1 MRRRKNIVSS
11 PLEMRCSSMV
21 KKRKFIDD
29 YHEMLDILKTLP
41 NEGKKPTLLL
51 HACCGPCATY
61 PLFFLHKYFDITIGY
76 ANSNIYP
83 SSEFEKRKATILEML
98 DKFNEEYHTSIK
110 IIFFPYEHDSYMRDL
125 TPYEA
130 DKEGGPRCKLCYEK
144 RMDEVFKYADDHHY
158 DYFTTVMSVS
168 RYKPT
173 KILNEIGERLD
184 EKYVHTQYL
193 LSDFKR
199 GGGIKIDKEMT
210 RRYALYEQNYC
221 GCEYS
226 LNDREKF
233 SH

>member
-1 MRRRKNIVSS
+1 MQC
-11 PLEMRCSSMV
+11 LSMT

-29 YHEMLDILKTLP
+29 YHEMLDILKNLSS
-41 NEGKKPTLLL
+41 EDKKPTLLL

-61 PLFFLHKYFDITIGY
+61 PLFFLHRYFDITIAY

-83 SSEFEKRKATILEML
+83 MSEYEKRKATILKML
-98 DKFNEEYHTSIK
+98 DLFNEEYHTSIK
-110 IIFFPYEHDSYMRDL
+110 IIFYPYEYDSYISDL
-125 TPYEA
+125 LPYKDE
-130 DKEGGPRCKLCYEK
+130 KEGGERCRLCYEK
-144 RMDEVFKYADDHHY
+144 RMDEVFKYANDHHF

-173 KILNEIGERLD
+173 KTLNEIGEKLD
-184 EKYVHTQYL
+184 EKYDYTKYL

-199 GGGIKIDKEMT
+199 GGGIMIDKEMSK
-210 RRYALYEQNYC
+210 RYGLYEQNYC

-226 LNDREKF
+226 LNNREKF